1 MFQEF
6 NIDKSKKILK
16 KPEKM
21 SRKEE
26 VDLGKRKLLI
36 SAGLFATAG
45 IMLGVDK
52 KINIAK
58 TLGELIEKWRKKRE
72 NGQVK
77 IQNKNELGDKEEKK
91 TEIIPAN
98 TEDCSSIGGLI
109 DFDSAEKVK
118 LGKEEI
124 LKLKNYWKKSYAK
137 GQMKPS
143 LEAALFRAKDWEAPA
158 KREFYLAGLKFI
170 AKQKEMSPEEKKIFW
185 EKFEECF
192 YLVIPESHWKLDS
205 HSGKGAAG
213 PFQIMPKTAD
223 KYGLARKY
231 NYDERY
237 DPLKSARVAAEC
249 LLDLYHKMNNDW
261 DLAVS
266 GYNGGIVWK
275 FKKEMVQKKQPINYA
290 NYLKYLEANINEAK
304 NNFSYGQKIFH
315 LASSGDSWELL
326 AKKYNTTKEILL
338 RINDRRKGVEI
349 KANEHIIVPATKENR
364 KKAFYTLIDGFAQ
377 NINYPA
383 KLYAVLDV
391 LKEEKYAINRNFSE
405 RENFLDWRSVS
416 IEQVELFF
424 IHKVAKGESLSF
436 LARKNG
442 ISLGELLAKNGFD
455 DEKNAK
461 LKPGQK
467 IWIRYKDRKPLNL
480 LSVAKKYG
488 CDFKELIKLNPAIKN
503 SDDALPGGKTIVRIP
518 FKKSKEFLVKRE
530 FRKSD
535 F

>member
-6 NIDKSKKILK
+6 NIDKSKKIPK
-16 KPEKM
+16 KTEKM

-45 IMLGVDK
+45 IMLGVDR

-72 NGQVK
+72 DEQTK
-77 IQNKNELGDKEEKK
+77 TQNKNESNDFAEKK

-98 TEDCSSIGGLI
+98 ADDCSSIEDLI
-109 DFDSAEKVK
+109 NFDSSERVSLGEK
-118 LGKEEI
+118 EI
-124 LKLKNYWKKSYAK
+124 LKLKNYWKKSYAEGK
-137 GQMKPS
+137 MKPS
-143 LEAALFRAKDWEAPA
+143 LEAALSRAKDWEAPA
-158 KREFYLAGLKFI
+158 KKEFYLAGLEFVT
-170 AKQKEMSPEEKKIFW
+170 KQKKISKKEMLPEEKKIFW

-249 LLDLYHKMNNDW
+249 ILDLYHKMNNDW
-261 DLAVS
+261 NLAIS
-266 GYNGGIVWK
+266 GYNGGMVWK
-275 FKKEMVQKKQPINYA
+275 FKKEMVQKKQSINYA
-290 NYLKYLEANINEAK
+290 NYLKYLEVNINEAK
-304 NNFSYGQKIFH
+304 NNFSHGQKIFH
-315 LASSGDSWELL
+315 LASGGDSWELL
-326 AKKYNTTKEILL
+326 AKKYSTTMEILL
-338 RINDRRKGVEI
+338 RMNDLKKEPEI
-349 KANEHIIVPATKENR
+349 KANEHIIIPATKENR
-364 KKAFYTLIDGFAQ
+364 KKAFYAFIEGFAQ

-391 LKEEKYAINRNFSE
+391 LKEGKYAINRSFSEQENFS
-405 RENFLDWRSVS
+405 NWRDVSV
-416 IEQVELFF
+416 EQVELFF
-424 IHKVAKGESLSF
+424 IHKVARGESLSF

-442 ISLGELLAKNGFD
+442 ISLAELLAKNGLNNESD
-455 DEKNAK
+455 VK
-461 LKPGQK
+461 LKLGQK
-467 IWIRYKDRKPLNL
+467 IWIRYKNRRPLDL
-480 LSVAKKYG
+480 LFVAKKYG
-488 CDFKELIKLNPAIKN
+488 CDFKELIKINPAIKN
-503 SDDALPGGKTIVRIP
+503 PDDALPGGGTIIRIP
-518 FKKSKEFLVKRE
+518 YKKSKEFLVKRE
-530 FRKSD
+530 P
-535 F
+535 